1 MLEKESVKFYLST
14 VQENKQYKWTGE
26 GLFVFIDYP
35 KTEQLQ
41 AKGIEF
47 FVNFYDNELDY
58 NRALDG
64 NRKEAVRIM
73 SCPLFAKETKAGK
86 PYYGWVLRDDA
97 NKKAWFISLFDN
109 DFKKPGSEADKVL
122 SLQAAEYRERE
133 VKEDTHPDWEWVL

>member
-1 MLEKESVKFYLST
+1 MLEKESCKFYLST

-26 GLFVFIDYP
+26 NLYVFIDYP

-41 AKGIEF
+41 AKGIEY
-47 FVNFYDNELDY
+47 FVNFYADEDNY
-58 NRALDG
+58 RKALEG
-64 NRKEAVRIM
+64 NRKDSIKIM
-73 SCPLFAKETKAGK
+73 SCPLFAKTTKAWK
-86 PYYGWVLRDDA
+86 PYYGWVLRDDE

-109 DFKKPGSEADKVL
+109 EFKKPGSEADKVL